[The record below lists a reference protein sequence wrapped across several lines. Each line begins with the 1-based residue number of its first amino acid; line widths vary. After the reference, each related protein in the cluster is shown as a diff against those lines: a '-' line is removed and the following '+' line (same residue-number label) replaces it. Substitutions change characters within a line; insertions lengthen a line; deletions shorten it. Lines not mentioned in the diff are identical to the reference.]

1 MRALRM
7 ARPRRTVLF
16 VAFSGHELGCLGIDA
31 FMDRRPGIVRKAV
44 GWIHFGANIGAA
56 TDPGN
61 NLAASD
67 DDFEA
72 AASRAMTSSELRI
85 DRRIPRGTV
94 PGGEA
99 AVVHR
104 EGGRYIALT
113 GRNALFHNPDDRG
126 PKTVDPTVIAKFIAA
141 FIPVARTM
149 ATA

>member
-1 MRALRM
+1 MRALR
-7 ARPRRTVLF
+7 ATQPRRTVLF

-31 FMDRRPGIVRKAV
+31 FTDRRPGIIRKAV

-56 TDPGN
+56 IDPGN

-67 DDFEA
+67 DHLDGE
-72 AASRAMTSSELRI
+72 ASRAITSSGLRI

-104 EGGRYIALT
+104 EGGRYIAVT

-126 PKTVDPTVIAKFIAA
+126 PKAVDPGVIAKFIAA

-149 ATA
+149 AT